1 MKILCAADGS
11 KFTKKALA
19 FLTTHENLV
28 GPNDELVV
36 LHIQPPL
43 PSHVKAMITKK
54 AVDDYY
60 REESEKV
67 VEPIKRF
74 LDRHTLAYSASWV
87 VGHAA
92 EEIVATVK
100 RDKIHMV
107 VMGTHGYGLAGR
119 LLMGSVAQKVLTT
132 IDVPVLL
139 VK

>member
-28 GPNDELVV
+28 GPNDELMV

-43 PSHVKAMITKK
+43 PPHVRAMIKK
-54 AVDDYY
+54 SAVDDYY
-60 REESEKV
+60 KEESLKV
-67 VEPIKRF
+67 IDPIKRF
-74 LDRHTLAYSASWV
+74 LDRHSLRYTASWV

-92 EEIVATVK
+92 DEILATVK
-100 RDKIHMV
+100 RDKVHMV

-119 LLMGSVAQKVLTT
+119 LLMGSVAQRVLTSV
-132 IDVPVLL
+132 DVPVLL

>member
-28 GPNDELVV
+28 GPTDELVV

-43 PSHVKAMITKK
+43 APHVKAMIKK
-54 AVDDYY
+54 SAAENYY
-60 REESEKV
+60 SEESEKV
-67 VEPIKRF
+67 IEPIKRF
-74 LDRHTLAYSASWV
+74 LDRHSLRYTATWV
-87 VGHAA
+87 VGHVA
-92 EEIVATVK
+92 EEIIATVK

-119 LLMGSVAQKVLTT
+119 LLMGSVAQRVLTNV
-132 IDVPVLL
+132 DVPVLL

>member
-19 FLTTHENLV
+19 FMVTHDNLV
-28 GPNDELVV
+28 GPDDELMV

-43 PSHVKAMITKK
+43 PPHVKSMITKS

-67 VEPIKRF
+67 IVPIKRF
-74 LDRHTLAYSASWV
+74 LDRHSLRYSVSWV
-87 VGHAA
+87 VGHVA
-92 EEIVATVK
+92 EEIVSAVK
-100 RDKIHMV
+100 RDKVHMV

-119 LLMGSVAQKVLTT
+119 LLMGSVAQQVLTSV
-132 IDVPVLL
+132 DVPVLL